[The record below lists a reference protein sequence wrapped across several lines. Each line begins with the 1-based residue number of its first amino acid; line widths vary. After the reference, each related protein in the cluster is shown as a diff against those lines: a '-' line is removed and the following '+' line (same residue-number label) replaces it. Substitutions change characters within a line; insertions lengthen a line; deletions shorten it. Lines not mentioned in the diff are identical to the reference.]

1 MSTTTSP
8 SLLTNLFY
16 LGGSRLTV
24 VCMNLVT
31 TSFMARALDT
41 HAFGTLSFSLSYVA
55 YFIIVVGLG
64 YDTLVTRDVAH
75 DPSHTRRI
83 VEGMLAVRGLLALLC
98 TAGMGVGLLML
109 DRPAAVNAAV
119 MVQTITLF
127 SVALGLSSVFQGLQ
141 EMRVI
146 ALREF
151 FTSLIN
157 MAATLLLIRS
167 PDDVVLAAAIGCVTQ
182 LLMNFMILRQ
192 YARRFGFP
200 RLRLPRRKD
209 LTVAHQSLT
218 FFWLGLMIAIT
229 YNFHFVLLGL
239 LRSDQEVGFFAVGW
253 KLFNF
258 AIILPNLIAALFLPR
273 IAQLRDFPQQRR
285 AATVAYIQATL
296 ICTVPVTMLGEGM
309 IPQIVTALFGQNYLP
324 ASRAVDLLLVNALLV
339 GINVAFGTPLVAL
352 GRQKELLRAV
362 MIGAIVGIGA
372 NLLLVPWYGI
382 RGAAIATLVNELVVF
397 AMLVPSRPDMPLRQV
412 LGFGLRCIG
421 AVMPAL
427 YLAHR
432 LVNGPLQ
439 GQSALVSVL
448 LAGSAGFVAYLLL
461 LRLLGIHAWRV
472 INDLRHLQ

>member
-1 MSTTTSP
+1 MSATTSP

-31 TSFMARALDT
+31 TSFMARALDA
-41 HAFGTLSFSLSYVA
+41 HAYGILSFSTSYVA
-55 YFIIVVGLG
+55 YFIIAVALG

-75 DPSHTRRI
+75 DPSRTRHI

-98 TAGMGVGLLML
+98 TAGMGVGLLIF
-109 DRPAAVNAAV
+109 DRPAVTNAAV
-119 MVQTITLF
+119 IVQTITLF

-146 ALREF
+146 AFREF

-167 PDDVVLAAAIGCVTQ
+167 PNDVVLAAAIGSVTQ

-200 RLRLPRRKD
+200 RLRLPKRAD
-209 LTVAHQSLT
+209 LMVARQSLT
-218 FFWLGLMIAIT
+218 FFWLSLMVAIT

-239 LRSDQEVGFFAVGW
+239 QRSDQEVGFFAVGW

-273 IAQLRDFPQQRR
+273 IAQLRDFPQQRT
-285 AATVAYIQATL
+285 AATMAYMQATL
-296 ICTVPVTMLGEGM
+296 ICTVPITMLGEGV
-309 IPQIVTALFGQNYLP
+309 IPQIVTVLFGQNYLP
-324 ASRAVDLLLVNALLV
+324 ASQAVGILFVNALLV
-339 GINVAFGTPLVAL
+339 GINVALGTPLMAL

-362 MIGAIVGIGA
+362 MIGAVVGIGA
-372 NLLLVPWYGI
+372 NLVLVPWQGI
-382 RGAAIATLVNELVVF
+382 RGAALATLVNELVVL
-397 AMLVPSRPDMPLRQV
+397 AVLVSSRPDMPLRRV
-412 LGFGLRCIG
+412 VGFGLRCLG
-421 AVMPAL
+421 AVLPAL
-427 YLAHR
+427 YLTQWLA
-432 LVNGPLQ
+432 NGPLQ
-439 GQSALVSVL
+439 DWPVFASLL
-448 LAGSAGFVAYLLL
+448 LAGSTGIVAYLLL
-461 LRLLGIHAWRV
+461 LRMLGVHALRV
-472 INDLRHLQ
+472 VNDLRHLR